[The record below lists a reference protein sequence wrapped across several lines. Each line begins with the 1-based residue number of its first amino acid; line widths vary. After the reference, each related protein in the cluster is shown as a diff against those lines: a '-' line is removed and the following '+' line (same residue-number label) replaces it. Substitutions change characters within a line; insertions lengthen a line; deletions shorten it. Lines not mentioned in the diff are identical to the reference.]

1 MTSEI
6 TIEERM
12 EKLAQ
17 AIRPDETLIEN
28 VMSQI
33 NAAPIANPS
42 IGLAQNIW
50 RTIMKSSITKLAAAT
65 VIIIACSTGI
75 ILWKSTGSGIALAD
89 VLTRIEQVTGYT
101 YQSSSTMT
109 RQQTTSKRTSN
120 ILVSNEYG
128 IKMTVIAADAN
139 SVQSRPRPYSDD
151 VGKEVYL
158 LPRSNSMVYVWNK
171 TKTYEKY
178 MYGVHELDFYKEQYN
193 EPRIII
199 KQILSCEHTSLGQS
213 ILDGITV
220 EEFQTTDLAY
230 EGGFFGEADMQG
242 EHEKVDVKLWVDV
255 NTFLPVRLE
264 EDIVIK
270 KGFRIH
276 EVSYDFRW
284 NVIINPDDFEPNIPE
299 DYRTSGDIIIPAFNE
314 ENAIMGL
321 KLWADAFEKYPVN
334 LETIGQEYRTLSG
347 LDPNSY
353 NDMSNEERTRKTSE
367 VMQMIAPSLL
377 YKSLVDESR
386 EPVYYGETVGP
397 DDADKMLLRWKL
409 DDGQYRVIF
418 GDLHAET
425 VTADVMIE
433 LEKALPK

>member
-1 MTSEI
+1 MTSEE
-6 TIEERM
+6 TLEERL
-12 EKLAQ
+12 EELAQ
-17 AIRPDETLIEN
+17 AISPDETLVEN
-28 VMSQI
+28 VMSRI
-33 NAAPIANPS
+33 NATSTAGPY
-42 IGLAQNIW
+42 IGPARNMW

-75 ILWKSTGSGIALAD
+75 ILWQSTGSGIALAD

-101 YQSSSTMT
+101 YQLSSTMT

-270 KGFRIH
+270 KGFRIQ
-276 EVSYDFRW
+276 D
-284 NVIINPDDFEPNIPE
+284 PDDFEPNIPE
-299 DYRTSGDIIIPAFNE
+299 DYRAPSGDIIIPAFNE

-353 NDMSNEERTRKTSE
+353 KDMSDEERTRKTSE

-397 DDADKMLLRWKL
+397 NDTNKVLLRWKL
-409 DDGQYRVIF
+409 GEDQYRVIF
-418 GDLHAET
+418 GDLHADT

-433 LEKALPK
+433 LETALPK